1 MKIDPN
7 RRYINVT
14 KAIGITFAF
23 GLGKPSRPTITSWVQ
38 KYDLG
43 TKVGGRWHIDEQ
55 LFKGFLKHGNKQKK
69 GKGVKSNTDCQGH

>member
-55 LFKGFLKHGNKQKK
+55 LFKGFLKHGNK
-69 GKGVKSNTDCQGH
+69 